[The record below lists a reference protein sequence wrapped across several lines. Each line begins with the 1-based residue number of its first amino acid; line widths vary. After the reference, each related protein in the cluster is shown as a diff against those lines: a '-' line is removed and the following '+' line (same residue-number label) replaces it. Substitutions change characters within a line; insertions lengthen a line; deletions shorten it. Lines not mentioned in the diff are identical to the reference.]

1 MKTFSSASA
10 ILGLTLTGLTIATTV
25 SAEPFSVVYDTD
37 GKYRST
43 TYNGSFIERITTTS
57 DSARNLQFHLYPSN
71 DFTGT
76 CVSANAYDIE
86 TGTHISNAPIRPLG
100 VSTNA
105 LVVNLQIDEAYLQKD
120 KTIAMHCYDN
130 NGNTV
135 QVQHKV
141 PGAPSIEWKSSL
153 QGNGPWTSAGYCEGP
168 DCPQGSGSYESLS
181 YSATIQVNNHTSQ
194 ARCHTKQDAELEIP
208 LLNGKDFR
216 KDFYSDSFITPTTQI
231 SQYSPPVI
239 VQSISCVNSGGTTK
253 ALQVW
258 DVTNED
264 FVLIEDISYSY

>member
-1 MKTFSSASA
+1 MKIFTSASA
-10 ILGLTLTGLTIATTV
+10 ILGLSLTGLTIATAV

-37 GKYRST
+37 GKYRSS

-57 DSARNLQFHLYPSN
+57 DSARELQFYLYPSN
-71 DFTGT
+71 DFTGS

-86 TGTHISNAPIRPLG
+86 TGAHISNAPIQSL
-100 VSTNA
+100 SDTTNA
-105 LVVNLQIDEAYLQKD
+105 LVVNLPIDEAYLQKD
-120 KTIAMHCYDN
+120 KIIAMHCYN
-130 NGNTV
+130 NSGDTV
-135 QVQHKV
+135 EVQHKV
-141 PGAPSIEWKSSL
+141 PGAPSIEWTSSL
-153 QGNGPWTSAGYCEGP
+153 QGNGPWTSTDYCEGP

-181 YSATIQVNNHTSQ
+181 YSTTLQVDNHTSQ
-194 ARCHTKQDAELEIP
+194 ARCYTEQDAELDIP
-208 LLNGKDFR
+208 LLNGKDHR
-216 KDFYSDSFITPTTQI
+216 KDFYRDTFITPTTQI

-239 VQSISCVNSGGTTK
+239 VQSISCVHSGGTTK